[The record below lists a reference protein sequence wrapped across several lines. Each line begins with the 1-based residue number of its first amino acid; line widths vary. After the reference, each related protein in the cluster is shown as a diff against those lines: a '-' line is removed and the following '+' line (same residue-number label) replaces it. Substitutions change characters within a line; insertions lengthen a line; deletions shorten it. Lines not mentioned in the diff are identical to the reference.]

1 MFRILFILIGLFILL
16 GGLHEAYEGWSNPEP
31 KQMTVS
37 DYVNSDHTE
46 NWVVLTD
53 AKLNLMKGVMVT
65 KGEGG
70 KIKRLYLPIES
81 EEFFQKEKISLLLD
95 TTDEE
100 LLASAE
106 EMRALSEGEQ
116 LKHFIQNRDKFL
128 RNVELSG
135 KVWSQSVMDSD
146 HADDINRL
154 ISNIDDEYYV
164 LDHGATADFTRG
176 LIISMV
182 ALVILVIAI
191 SRKRKP
197 AKEAAA

>member
-1 MFRILFILIGLFILL
+1 
-16 GGLHEAYEGWSNPEP
+16 
-31 KQMTVS
+31 MTVS

-46 NWVVLTD
+46 RWVVLTD

-81 EEFFQKEKISLLLD
+81 EEFFQEEKISLLLD
-95 TTDEE
+95 TTDDE

-106 EMRALSEGEQ
+106 EMRALSKGEQ
-116 LKHFIQNRDKFL
+116 LKHLIQNRDKYL

-164 LDHGATADFTRG
+164 LDHGVTADFKRG
-176 LIISMV
+176 LIISIV
-182 ALVILVIAI
+182 ALVILVITI
-191 SRKRKP
+191 SRRRKP